1 MDAQK
6 GGKLCYCQRFDFVRI
21 KPKEERFHFVPESEF
36 IVSLLVPDIAEY
48 NSDFL
53 KMKTGDHD
61 VNSCETSF
69 FYVGLWLIEVCYKMF
84 LQLTSLGRHIGKMI
98 VFAKIDRVIH
108 EDDKMFSFNLHSKR
122 RILAASARFSV
133 FSITKMRNWS
143 HNFCWPDVAQNE
155 VMIARHLIDVTTHAY
170 FPLFLASR

>member
-84 LQLTSLGRHIGKMI
+84 LQLTSLGLHIGKMI
-98 VFAKIDRVIH
+98 IFAEIDRVIH
-108 EDDKMFSFNLHSKR
+108 EEDKMFSFNFAQFESSFWKFDDSEVGDGAGRSK
-122 RILAASARFSV
+122 LTTWNWWKYRFAFV
-133 FSITKMRNWS
+133 G
-143 HNFCWPDVAQNE
+143 QL
-155 VMIARHLIDVTTHAY
+155 LIHATAPHY
-170 FPLFLASR
+170 QLY